1 MNQNEKLGTVPN
13 LLDRLAQLA
22 RHVEEP
28 VPAYSGRGEVALAV
42 LILPLTFLYKVLDCL
57 YGKNALPGQPWP
69 YILLLSF
76 FTALAFSSV
85 FWLATR
91 PGAVWVSRML
101 CADKRG
107 WLAALPVLYM
117 ASFIFIIWGL
127 GLPEFSTHV
136 LPMRTAEPWTGLP
149 YPFFLFLAA
158 LLLGVGFWTGLSLA
172 DKSARLR
179 QNTSQF
185 IPFGWRDL
193 ACVVLSTLPFLVL
206 QEQLPLLWCFTTPV
220 AVIVMVYASG
230 LGREYFCFSFV
241 PRSWRETGFILL
253 LMVAGVVL
261 FLAIT
266 FLTGSIHYT
275 GALWNLARRQLF
287 DIFFTNLFIVGVSE
301 EILFRSAILTFFM
314 VQLQKLP
321 QFGNNMSKSKLITVG
336 LVSLLFGLVH
346 FPHGLLF
353 SFLAFWASLLYG
365 LAFVAGK
372 SLFGPVLLHGLLNV
386 LVLMNFHL
394 SDFK

>member
-1 MNQNEKLGTVPN
+1 MNQTEKLGPVPN
-13 LLDRLAQLA
+13 LFDRFT
-22 RHVEEP
+22 RHVEAP
-28 VPAYSGRGEVALAV
+28 VPTYSGRGEVALAV
-42 LILPLTFLYKVLDCL
+42 LIMPLTFIYKVLDCL
-57 YGKNALPGQPWP
+57 YGKNSISGQSWA
-69 YILLLSF
+69 YILLLSV

-91 PGAVWVSRML
+91 PGAKWVCRML
-101 CADKRG
+101 GADRRV
-107 WLAALPVLYM
+107 WLAVLPVLYV
-117 ASFIFIIWGL
+117 ASFILIIWGL

-149 YPFFLFLAA
+149 YPLFLCIVTF
-158 LLLGVGFWTGLSLA
+158 LLGGGFWAGLSLA
-172 DKSARLR
+172 DKSAWLR
-179 QNTSQF
+179 QSTSQF

-253 LMVAGVVL
+253 LMIAGVVL

-287 DIFFTNLFIVGVSE
+287 EIFFTNLFIVGVSE

-314 VQLQKLP
+314 VQVQKLP
-321 QFGNNMSKSKLITVG
+321 QFGSNISKSKLLTVG
-336 LVSLLFGLVH
+336 LVSLLFGVVH

>member
-1 MNQNEKLGTVPN
+1 MNQTEKLGPVPN
-13 LLDRLAQLA
+13 LFTRFT
-22 RHVEEP
+22 RHVEAP
-28 VPAYSGRGEVALAV
+28 VPAYSGRGEVALAM

-57 YGKNALPGQPWP
+57 YGKNAIPGQSWP
-69 YILLLSF
+69 YILLLSV

-91 PGAVWVSRML
+91 PGANWIVSML
-101 CADKRG
+101 SAGKLG
-107 WLAALPVLYM
+107 WLAALPVLYVG
-117 ASFIFIIWGL
+117 SFMLIVWGL

-136 LPMRTAEPWTGLP
+136 LPMRTAEPWTGLH
-149 YPFFLFLAA
+149 YPLFLCIATF
-158 LLLGVGFWTGLSLA
+158 LLGAGFWAGLSLA
-172 DKSARLR
+172 DKAARLR
-179 QNTSQF
+179 QSNLQS
-185 IPFGWRDL
+185 IPLGWRDL
-193 ACVVLSTLPFLVL
+193 ACAVLSTLPFLVL

-241 PRSWRETGFILL
+241 PRSWGETGFILL
-253 LMVAGVVL
+253 LMFAGIFIFLVFA
-261 FLAIT
+261 FLA
-266 FLTGSIHYT
+266 GSITYT
-275 GALWNLARRQLF
+275 GDLWRREWQQLF
-287 DIFFTNLFIVGVSE
+287 DVFFTNLLIVGVSE

-321 QFGNNMSKSKLITVG
+321 QFGSNLSKSKLLTVG
-336 LVSLLFGLVH
+336 LVSLLFGLAH

>member
-1 MNQNEKLGTVPN
+1 MNQTEKLGLVPN
-13 LLDRLAQLA
+13 LFARFT
-22 RHVEEP
+22 RHVEAP
-28 VPAYSGRGEVALAV
+28 VPTYSGRGEVALAV
-42 LILPLTFLYKVLDCL
+42 LILPLTFLYKLLDCL
-57 YGKNALPGQPWP
+57 YGKNALPGQTWP
-69 YILLLSF
+69 YILLLSV
-76 FTALAFSSV
+76 FTAFAFSSV

-91 PGAVWVSRML
+91 PGANWTRRML
-101 CADKRG
+101 CAGKLG
-107 WLAALPVLYM
+107 WLAALPVLYVG
-117 ASFIFIIWGL
+117 SFVLIVWGL
-127 GLPEFSTHV
+127 GLPEFSTQV
-136 LPMRTAEPWTGLP
+136 FPMRNEPWIGLP
-149 YPFFLFLAA
+149 YPLFLSIVAF
-158 LLLGVGFWTGLSLA
+158 LLGGSFWTGLSLA
-172 DKSARLR
+172 KKSAWLR

-193 ACVVLSTLPFLVL
+193 GCVVLSALPFLLL

-230 LGREYFCFSFV
+230 LGREYFGFSFV
-241 PRSWRETGFILL
+241 PRSLRETGFILL
-253 LMVAGVVL
+253 LMLAGFFIFLVVA
-261 FLAIT
+261 
-266 FLTGSIHYT
+266 FLTGAITYT
-275 GALWNLARRQLF
+275 GDLWRRDWQQLF
-287 DIFFTNLFIVGVSE
+287 DVFFTNLLIVGVSE

-321 QFGNNMSKSKLITVG
+321 QFGSNISKSKLVTVR
-336 LVSLLFGLVH
+336 LVSLLFGVVH

-386 LVLMNFHL
+386 MVLMNFHL

>member
-1 MNQNEKLGTVPN
+1 MNQTEKLGTVPN
-13 LLDRLAQLA
+13 LLDRFT
-22 RHVEEP
+22 RHVEAP
-28 VPAYSGRGEVALAV
+28 IPAYSGRGEVALAL
-42 LILPLTFLYKVLDCL
+42 LILPLTFIYKVLDCL
-57 YGKNALPGQPWP
+57 YGKNALLGQAWP
-69 YILLLSF
+69 YILLLSV

-91 PGAVWVSRML
+91 PGAKWIRRML
-101 CADKRG
+101 CAGKLG
-107 WLAALPVLYM
+107 WLAALPVLY
-117 ASFIFIIWGL
+117 AGSFVLIVWGL
-127 GLPEFSTHV
+127 GLPEVSTQI
-136 LPMRTAEPWTGLP
+136 LPMRSEPWIGLP
-149 YPFFLFLAA
+149 YPLFLCIVAF
-158 LLLGVGFWTGLSLA
+158 LLVGSFWTGLSLA
-172 DKSARLR
+172 SKSAWLR

-193 ACVVLSTLPFLVL
+193 GCVLLSSLPFLVL

-220 AVIVMVYASG
+220 AVIVLVFASG
-230 LGREYFCFSFV
+230 LSREHFCFSFV

-253 LMVAGVVL
+253 MMTAGVLL
-261 FLAIT
+261 FLAVT
-266 FLTGSIHYT
+266 FLSGSIRYT
-275 GALWNLARRQLF
+275 GTLWNLMWHQLF

-301 EILFRSAILTFFM
+301 EIIFRSAILTFFM

-321 QFGNNMSKSKLITVG
+321 QFGSNISKSKLLTVG
-336 LVSLLFGLVH
+336 SVSLLFGVVH

>member
-1 MNQNEKLGTVPN
+1 MNQNEKLGPVPN
-13 LLDRLAQLA
+13 LFA
-22 RHVEEP
+22 RFTQHVESP

-57 YGKNALPGQPWP
+57 YGNNAIPGQPWT
-69 YILLLSF
+69 YILLLSA

-85 FWLATR
+85 FGLATR
-91 PGAVWVSRML
+91 PGANWIVRML
-101 CADKRG
+101 RSDKRK
-107 WLAALPVLYM
+107 WLIFLPVGFSG
-117 ASFIFIIWGL
+117 SFLVAIWGM

-136 LPMRTAEPWTGLP
+136 LPMRTEPWADLP
-149 YPFFLFLAA
+149 YPVFLCVAA
-158 LLLGVGFWTGLSLA
+158 LLLSGGFWAGLNFAGNLA
-172 DKSARLR
+172 AVRKKSDHL
-179 QNTSQF
+179 

-193 ACVVLSTLPFLVL
+193 VCVVLSTLPFLVL

-220 AVIVMVYASG
+220 AVIAMVYASG
-230 LGREYFCFSFV
+230 LGREYFGFSFV

-253 LMVAGVVL
+253 LMIAGVVL

-287 DIFFTNLFIVGVSE
+287 EIFFTNLFIVGVSE

-321 QFGNNMSKSKLITVG
+321 QFGSNISKSKLVTVG
-336 LVSLLFGLVH
+336 LVSLLFGVVH

>member
-1 MNQNEKLGTVPN
+1 MN
-13 LLDRLAQLA
+13 LLYELA
-22 RHVEEP
+22 RHVESP
-28 VPAYSGRGEVALAV
+28 VPAYSGRGEVALAM

-57 YGKNALPGQPWP
+57 YGKNAIPGQSWP
-69 YILLLSF
+69 YILLLSV

-91 PGAVWVSRML
+91 PGANWIVSML
-101 CADKRG
+101 SAGKLG
-107 WLAALPVLYM
+107 WLAVLPALYV
-117 ASFIFIIWGL
+117 ASFILIIWGL

-149 YPFFLFLAA
+149 YPLFLCIAA
-158 LLLGVGFWTGLSLA
+158 FLLGGGFWTGLSLA
-172 DKSARLR
+172 DKAARLR
-179 QNTSQF
+179 QNNLQS
-185 IPFGWRDL
+185 IPLGWRDL
-193 ACVVLSTLPFLVL
+193 ACAVLSTLPFLVL

-220 AVIVMVYASG
+220 AVIVMVFASG
-230 LGREYFCFSFV
+230 LSREYFCFSFV
-241 PRSWRETGFILL
+241 PRSWSETGFILL
-253 LMVAGVVL
+253 LMFAGIFIFLVFA
-261 FLAIT
+261 FLA
-266 FLTGSIHYT
+266 GSITYT
-275 GALWNLARRQLF
+275 GDLWRRDWQQLF
-287 DIFFTNLFIVGVSE
+287 DVFFTNLLIVGVSE

-321 QFGNNMSKSKLITVG
+321 QFGSNLSKSKLLTVG
-336 LVSLLFGLVH
+336 LVSLLFGLAH

>member
-13 LLDRLAQLA
+13 LFARFT
-22 RHVEEP
+22 RHVEAP

-57 YGKNALPGQPWP
+57 YGKNAISGQSWV
-69 YILLLSF
+69 YILLLSV
-76 FTALAFSSV
+76 FTAFAFSSV

-91 PGAVWVSRML
+91 PGTKWIRRML
-101 CADKRG
+101 GAGKLG
-107 WLAALPVLYM
+107 WLAALPVLYVG
-117 ASFIFIIWGL
+117 SFVLIVWGL
-127 GLPEFSTHV
+127 GLPEFSTQI
-136 LPMRTAEPWTGLP
+136 LPMRSEPWIGLS
-149 YPFFLFLAA
+149 YPLFLCIVAF
-158 LLLGVGFWTGLSLA
+158 LLGGGFWAGLSLA
-172 DKSARLR
+172 DKAARLR
-179 QNTSQF
+179 QSNLQS
-185 IPFGWRDL
+185 IPLGWRDL
-193 ACVVLSTLPFLVL
+193 ACAVLSTLPFLVL

-220 AVIVMVYASG
+220 AVIVMVFASG

-241 PRSWRETGFILL
+241 PRSWSETGFILL
-253 LMVAGVVL
+253 LMTVGVL
-261 FLAIT
+261 FFLIVT
-266 FLTGSIHYT
+266 FLTGSIRYT
-275 GALWNLARRQLF
+275 GSLWTIPWRQLF
-287 DIFFTNLFIVGVSE
+287 DVLFTNLFIVGVSE
-301 EILFRSAILTFFM
+301 EILFRSAILNFFM

-321 QFGNNMSKSKLITVG
+321 QFGSNMSKSKLITVG